1 MISAGGL
8 FTWTPSALQA
18 PSTNDITV
26 FVTDNGAGMLSD
38 SDTFRVTVLPPP
50 VAMVTSANGT
60 TVSIAFDTIAGRSYR
75 LVYKAQISD
84 PTWLP
89 LSAPVLA
96 GGLSLTIEDTIGAN
110 AQRFYRVE
118 QVD

>member
-1 MISAGGL
+1 M
-8 FTWTPSALQA
+8 
-18 PSTNDITV
+18 
-26 FVTDNGAGMLSD
+26 TDNGAGLLSA
-38 SDTFRVTVLPPP
+38 SRTFRVTVLPPP
-50 VAMVTSANGT
+50 VAMITGVGGTS
-60 TVSIAFDTIAGRSYR
+60 VSIGFDTIAGRSYR

-96 GGLSLTIEDTIGAN
+96 GGLSLTIEDSIGAN
-110 AQRFYRVE
+110 TQRFYRVE